1 MLKYFLSGAAL
12 TGLAAARSSESKPVG
27 TIGAVTKQEV
37 QQKLDTGS
45 ELVALYSEPAY
56 ENPIYVMSLHGDT
69 SYQQGFDAGVLFGKQ
84 FEENYNSLLHS
95 LLGDFPKLED
105 SLTELIELF
114 LDWQWSSYLSVD
126 VPQEYMDELNGL
138 GDGGLTIGVK
148 DLSLMTSRG
157 ITLANLPG
165 DVEDIIFVLID
176 EFKESGKLSKKQKM
190 CIPALKKVFHQ
201 YQGHQCSMFGIWG
214 DRTTNGELYSARNLD
229 WLTDLGINKYKLL
242 TVHHPPEGNAHVTV
256 GFAGNLILCRYFL
269 IFVTFL
275 PGLLFCSCMGRYG
288 WNVI

>member
-190 CIPALKKVFHQ
+190 CIP
-201 YQGHQCSMFGIWG
+201 S
-214 DRTTNGELYSARNLD
+214 
-229 WLTDLGINKYKLL
+229 
-242 TVHHPPEGNAHVTV
+242 
-256 GFAGNLILCRYFL
+256 
-269 IFVTFL
+269 
-275 PGLLFCSCMGRYG
+275 
-288 WNVI
+288 